1 VLVEVGLACRVGGLG
16 VVVGV
21 DEQVGHGLGPAL
33 PVGVGAVERGQV
45 SQEVGVIP
53 ISGY

>member
-1 VLVEVGLACRVGGLG
+1 MILVDLQSEKLG
-16 VVVGV
+16 AP
-21 DEQVGHGLGPAL
+21 Q
-33 PVGVGAVERGQV
+33 VGVGAVERGQV